1 MDGSSYINSLTRSC
15 SWHFSTRL
23 PEAIVFFKST
33 CCSSLTNNLHCL
45 NLNQS
50 NAFCHLQV
58 LVLGKNFRQSSRL
71 ACQFG
76 PSGVDPRVTIPATFL
91 NTSALLC
98 ISPPRLTPPA
108 HPVGAAAAVEVTNN
122 AAVGGVAAPWSTFSR
137 SGVSFRYEATPEI
150 GSVVPHLG
158 PASGN
163 FSVRVA
169 GGPFPDTSELRW
181 MENSRCQQLET

>member
-1 MDGSSYINSLTRSC
+1 MALQHPHAGCNL
-15 SWHFSTRL
+15 L
-23 PEAIVFFKST
+23 LKST
-33 CCSSLTNNLHCL
+33 CSSSLTTSNIHCL
-45 NLNQS
+45 HFNLS
-50 NAFCHLQV
+50 DSLRHLQL
-58 LVLGKNFRQSSRL
+58 LVVGENFRQSNRL

-76 PSGVDPRVTIPATFL
+76 PSGVDPRVTVPATFL

-98 ISPPRLTPPA
+98 LSPARLTPPA

-122 AAVGGVAAPWSTFSR
+122 AAVGGGAAPWSTFSR
-137 SGVSFRYEATPEI
+137 SGVYFRYEATPEI

-169 GGPFPDTSELRW
+169 GGPFPDTSELR
-181 MENSRCQQLET
+181 